1 MKRFEDYI
9 IKEVN
14 VSEVKYDMDCDK
26 YKFFKVIPNHRVLGK
41 RLGAVYRGK
50 PKAKKEKGKK
60 KKKKKGKKQP
70 SPFIQAINGLT
81 QDQLADYRRDQ
92 KITVMGHE
100 VFEGELILKEVFGT
114 SNLPNY
120 MALQKC
126 DNFSVV
132 INCS

>member
-1 MKRFEDYI
+1 MREKKSTGLRKPIMSLTIISNDEELMTGMKRFEDYI

-50 PKAKKEKGKK
+50 PKDKKEKGKK

-70 SPFIQAINGLT
+70 SPFI
-81 QDQLADYRRDQ
+81 
-92 KITVMGHE
+92 
-100 VFEGELILKEVFGT
+100 
-114 SNLPNY
+114 
-120 MALQKC
+120 
-126 DNFSVV
+126 
-132 INCS
+132 

>member
-1 MKRFEDYI
+1 
-9 IKEVN
+9 
-14 VSEVKYDMDCDK
+14 
-26 YKFFKVIPNHRVLGK
+26 
-41 RLGAVYRGK
+41 
-50 PKAKKEKGKK
+50 
-60 KKKKKGKKQP
+60 
-70 SPFIQAINGLT
+70 
-81 QDQLADYRRDQ
+81 
-92 KITVMGHE
+92 MGHE